1 MWIKL
6 QFHTRSFIG
15 TSIRIIK
22 LQVKR
27 TTLSRNTSYVSIIP
41 LVLCCVSLG
50 TVVIGLIAGII
61 AHIVRKSRKSS
72 TSNLDIPETPPS
84 KTQEYTKT
92 TQQEVKTSQ
101 DKVIQQEVANNIA
114 RLNTNSLLTVYKNMK

>member
-50 TVVIGLIAGII
+50 TVVIGLIAGTI

-84 KTQEYTKT
+84 KTQEHTNT
-92 TQQEVKTSQ
+92 AQQEVKTSQ
-101 DKVIQQEVANNIA
+101 DKVMQQEVANNLA

>member
-50 TVVIGLIAGII
+50 TVVIGLIAGTI

-84 KTQEYTKT
+84 KTQEYTNT

>member
-15 TSIRIIK
+15 TSICIIK

-50 TVVIGLIAGII
+50 TVVIGLIAGTI

-84 KTQEYTKT
+84 KTREYTKT

-101 DKVIQQEVANNIA
+101 DKVFQQEVANNIA